1 MSISLPTRQLTF
13 PVEPRLK
20 KSNVPEMARA
30 LTSFTLLELEALL
43 SEELGEPKFRA
54 TQVLQWLYQKRA
66 TSFDSMSNLGIALRE
81 WLAQNLTLRSLSVVR
96 QQGSSDS
103 TRKLLLKLGDGR
115 LIECVLIPANPA
127 LYGEPDDRLTLC
139 VSSQV
144 GCAFAC
150 KFCASGLAG
159 FTRNLSADEIVE
171 QVLLAELLSSQRVDN
186 LVFMG
191 MGEPLANLPNLLKAI
206 EILNAPWGLRLG
218 ARHMT
223 VSTSGLAPQIR
234 KFADQPL
241 QIRLAVSL
249 HGASDEVRDR
259 IMPINQ
265 RYNLEELFDALHYYA
280 ERKKQTITF
289 EYILIEG
296 VNDSLHEA
304 ESLARRAKPLRA
316 KVNLIPYNTVD
327 GLEWA
332 RPSDSQQEAFLATLK
347 RLGIQATL
355 RREKGH
361 DIDAACGQL
370 RLREE
375 QSALSDL
382 TPTEDTSGWGFTGDR
397 DRRLRRSPI
406 G

>member
-1 MSISLPTRQLTF
+1 
-13 PVEPRLK
+13 
-20 KSNVPEMARA
+20 MARA

-191 MGEPLANLPNLLKAI
+191 MGEPFANLPNLLKAI

-265 RYNLEELFDALHYYA
+265 RYNLEELFDAVHYYA
-280 ERKKQTITF
+280 ERKKQKITF

-375 QSALSDL
+375 QSALSEPK
-382 TPTEDTSGWGFTGDR
+382 PTEDTSG
-397 DRRLRRSPI
+397 
-406 G
+406 